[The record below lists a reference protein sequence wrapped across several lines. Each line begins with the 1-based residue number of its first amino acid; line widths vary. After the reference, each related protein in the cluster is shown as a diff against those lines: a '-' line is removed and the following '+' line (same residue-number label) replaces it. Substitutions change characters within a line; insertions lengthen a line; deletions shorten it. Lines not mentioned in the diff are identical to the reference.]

1 LANPLPGLKV
11 LVKVDNR
18 DSPKSGSFREP
29 MVSHPDKSYLIKPM
43 KGFSQELDY
52 MMRMRA
58 EFAKTAKR

>member
-1 LANPLPGLKV
+1 
-11 LVKVDNR
+11 
-18 DSPKSGSFREP
+18 
-29 MVSHPDKSYLIKPM
+29 MVSHPDKFYLIKPM